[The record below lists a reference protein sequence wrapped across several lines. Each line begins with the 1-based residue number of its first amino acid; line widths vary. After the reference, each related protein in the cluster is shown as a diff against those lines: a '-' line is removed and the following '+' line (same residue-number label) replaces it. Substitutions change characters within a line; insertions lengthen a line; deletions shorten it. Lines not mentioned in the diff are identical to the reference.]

1 MEISFVRIY
10 LLCGL
15 LAHKALWEFMKVRD
29 SRPAEKKV
37 RSLKVRVLSGI
48 KLVILLAILAQT
60 VTPAFLPIANAP
72 ASLRTVGLVCFTLG
86 LLTAIVGRVQLGRN
100 WSDIEKSYVKRD
112 HALVVHGLYR
122 YIRHPIYAGDLLLLL
137 GLEMALN
144 SWCFLGADC
153 VGALCPPTGYPRGT
167 QPARV
172 AAWVRSILQPDRPLR
187 SLRSRLGGTALWA
200 SGNIIRKMPTKAY
213 ARSCSALPALSADG

>member
-144 SWCFLGADC
+144 SWCFLGA
-153 VGALCPPTGYPRGT
+153 VALALYVRQQAIREERNLLESLPGYDQYCSRT
-167 QPARV
+167 ARFV
-172 AAWVRSILQPDRPLR
+172 PFVPV
-187 SLRSRLGGTALWA
+187 
-200 SGNIIRKMPTKAY
+200 
-213 ARSCSALPALSADG
+213 

>member
-1 MEISFVRIY
+1 MGVYESP
-10 LLCGL
+10 GQP
-15 LAHKALWEFMKVRD
+15 
-29 SRPAEKKV
+29 RPAEKKV

-144 SWCFLGADC
+144 SWCFLGA
-153 VGALCPPTGYPRGT
+153 VALALYVRQQAIREERNLLESLPGYDQYCSRT
-167 QPARV
+167 ARFV
-172 AAWVRSILQPDRPLR
+172 PFVPV
-187 SLRSRLGGTALWA
+187 
-200 SGNIIRKMPTKAY
+200 
-213 ARSCSALPALSADG
+213 

>member
-1 MEISFVRIY
+1 VRIY

-15 LAHKALWEFMKVRD
+15 LAHKALWELMKVRD

-60 VTPAFLPIANAP
+60 VTPTFLPIANAP

-86 LLTAIVGRVQLGRN
+86 LMTAIVGRVQLGRN

-144 SWCFLGADC
+144 SWCFLGAI
-153 VGALCPPTGYPRGT
+153 ALALYVRQQAIREERNLLESLPGYDQYCSRT
-167 QPARV
+167 ARFV
-172 AAWVRSILQPDRPLR
+172 PFVPV
-187 SLRSRLGGTALWA
+187 
-200 SGNIIRKMPTKAY
+200 
-213 ARSCSALPALSADG
+213 